1 MNLLK
6 LGLSGLM
13 LVAFLHVNAQV
24 NADTDNNATRSK
36 LKGLSIGVG
45 VGHESSPYRDWDENE
60 TSALPFI
67 SYERGNVFFEGSTLG
82 YTVFEEE
89 SDESGY
95 FLALIGN
102 IELGGYKASDS
113 PFFAGMADRDDTA
126 FELGI
131 AAGVFTSIGLFEFTV
146 VQDVADAHDG
156 LIADLSYSL
165 PFGDEQAGYE
175 ISPYLGAT
183 YYSDDYN
190 DYYYGVRANEATSIR
205 PAYQADGGVNPYIG
219 IGLFYRINAHWG
231 LVGDLRYEK
240 LNSNIEDSPLIEED
254 NVTSAMLGITY
265 SF

>member
-1 MNLLK
+1 MNSLK
-6 LGLSGLM
+6 LSLSGLM
-13 LVAFLHVNAQV
+13 LVAFLHVSAQV
-24 NADTDNNATRSK
+24 NAGSDNNTSGSK
-36 LKGLSIGVG
+36 LAGLLIGVG
-45 VGHESSPYRDWDENE
+45 VGHERSPYRDWDESE
-60 TSALPFI
+60 TTALPSI
-67 SYERGNVFFEGSTLG
+67 SYERGNVFFEDSTLG

-131 AAGVFTSIGLFEFTV
+131 AAGVFTSIGLFEFTA
-146 VQDVADAHDG
+146 VQDVADAYDG
-156 LIADLSYSL
+156 LISDLSYSL
-165 PFGDEQAGYE
+165 PFADEQAGYE
-175 ISPYLGAT
+175 IAPYLGVT
-183 YYSDDYN
+183 YYSDNYSDFYF
-190 DYYYGVRANEATSIR
+190 GVRANEATSIR
-205 PAYQADGGVNPYIG
+205 PAYQADGGVNPYVG

-254 NVTSAMLGITY
+254 NITSAMLGITY